1 MVWRDGEIPP
11 ETPSR
16 EQRPSAQAAVERKD
30 EEETVMDAF
39 ERRAKTLM
47 SSLGRTA
54 QDSGHGV

>member
-1 MVWRDGEIPP
+1 MVWRDGEIPA

-16 EQRPSAQAAVERKD
+16 EQRPSQAAVEHKD

-54 QDSGHGV
+54 QDSCHDV